1 MSTGSDKL
9 DRSFLVRFW
18 ILFFSCSVSHSSSS
32 LLSFRSVHQCFFLS
46 PLPLELALVSYDA
59 STSPSHNDSG
69 RGKSAILLPR
79 CNVG

>member
-32 LLSFRSVHQCFFLS
+32 LLSFRSVHQCFFFVTA
-46 PLPLELALVSYDA
+46 AL
-59 STSPSHNDSG
+59 G
-69 RGKSAILLPR
+69 
-79 CNVG
+79 VGISFV